1 MAQAQTAGHDADR
14 SGRVT
19 ALAVGW
25 VALLVLPLAGFW
37 ILIAAPSADVHWEDH
52 PAHFWLVLATALI
65 SALLA
70 YSTGGV
76 ARRRGDAR
84 LFLVSLGFLAAAGFL
99 GLHALATPGVL
110 LDTRNAGFTIA
121 TPVGL
126 VLASVFAAAS
136 AMPLTPDRA
145 QAVMRHARLLQTS
158 LLAVMAAWGAVSL
171 ASVAPLDDP
180 TPIERASGGL
190 VIPAAIAV
198 ALYAIASVRYLQL
211 YRKRPTAI
219 PLAIVT
225 AFALLAEATIAVA
238 WARNWHASWWEWHL
252 LMLLAFG
259 AIAWSAQR
267 EESGERF
274 SDLYLDETAAGTR
287 EVTVLFA
294 DLEGYTSY
302 SERHQPRDVS
312 QMLNAYFEVAI
323 PPIVR
328 KHGGE
333 IDRLIGDA
341 IMATFNTRGDQPD
354 HAVRAAR
361 AALDLQEAARELH
374 ESNPRWPRFRVGINT
389 GEAMVGVVGA
399 GGGRSYTVIGDTV
412 NLASRLEGAAPVGGV
427 ALGAGTLR
435 GLPGARVRS
444 LGPVKVKGKA
454 EPVDAFVLE
463 SIDDLLRWGSSAG
476 APPKQ

>member
-1 MAQAQTAGHDADR
+1 MAQAELSGQR
-14 SGRVT
+14 SRRPGPGT

-25 VALLVLPLAGFW
+25 FALLLLPLAGFW
-37 ILIAAPSADVHWEDH
+37 ILIAAPSADVQWEDH

-110 LDTRNAGFTIA
+110 LDTRNAGFVIA

-136 AMPLTPDRA
+136 AMPLNPNRA
-145 QAVMRHARLLQTS
+145 RAVMRHARLLQAGLVAIMT
-158 LLAVMAAWGAVSL
+158 AWGVVSL

-190 VIPAAIAV
+190 VIPAAVAV
-198 ALYAIASVRYLQL
+198 ALYALASLRYLQL
-211 YRKRPTAI
+211 YRKRPTPI

-267 EESGERF
+267 EEAGERY
-274 SDLYLDETAAGTR
+274 SDLYLDETAAGMR
-287 EVTVLFA
+287 EVTVVFA
-294 DLEGYTSY
+294 DLEGYTSF
-302 SERHQPRDVS
+302 SEKHDPRDVS
-312 QMLNAYFEVAI
+312 EMLNAYFEVAI

-328 KHGGE
+328 EHGGE

-354 HAVRAAR
+354 HALRAAR
-361 AALDLQEAARELH
+361 AALDLQKATDALH
-374 ESNPRWPRFRVGINT
+374 ESNPHWPRFRVGINT
-389 GEAMVGVVGA
+389 GDAMVGVVGA
-399 GGGRSYTVIGDTV
+399 AGGRSYTVIGDAV
-412 NLASRLEGAAPVGGV
+412 NLAARLEGAAPVGGV

-435 GLPGARVRS
+435 ELPGARVRP
-444 LGPVKVKGKA
+444 LGAVKVKGKA

-463 SIDDLLRWGSSAG
+463 GVDDE
-476 APPKQ
+476 

>member
-1 MAQAQTAGHDADR
+1 MAHAELSRGR
-14 SGRVT
+14 SRPST

-25 VALLVLPLAGFW
+25 FALLLLPLAGFW
-37 ILIAAPSADVHWEDH
+37 ILIAAPSADVQWEDH

-65 SALLA
+65 SAMLA
-70 YSTGGV
+70 YSTGAV

-84 LFLVSLGFLAAAGFL
+84 LFLVSLGFLVAAGFL

-110 LDTRNAGFTIA
+110 LDTRSQGFVIA

-145 QAVMRHARLLQTS
+145 RAVMRHARLLQAA
-158 LLAVMAAWGAVSL
+158 LVAVMAAWGAASL
-171 ASVAPLDDP
+171 ASIAPLDDP

-190 VIPAAIAV
+190 VVPAAIAV
-198 ALYAIASVRYLQL
+198 ALYALASIRYLQL
-211 YRKRPTAI
+211 YRRRPTAI

-267 EESGERF
+267 EEEGERF
-274 SDLYLDETAAGTR
+274 SDLYLDETAHGRR
-287 EVTVLFA
+287 EVSVVFA
-294 DLEGYTSY
+294 DLEGYTAF
-302 SERHQPRDVS
+302 SEKHDPLDVS
-312 QMLNAYFEVAI
+312 EMLNAYFEVAI

-328 KHGGE
+328 EHGGE

-354 HAVRAAR
+354 HPVRAAR
-361 AALDLQEAARELH
+361 AALDLQTATTALH
-374 ESNPRWPRFRVGINT
+374 ERNPEWPRFRVGVNT
-389 GEAMVGVVGA
+389 GEAMVGVVGTA
-399 GGGRSYTVIGDTV
+399 GGRSYTVIGDTV
-412 NLASRLEGAAPVGGV
+412 NLAARLEGAAPVGGV

-435 GLPGARVRS
+435 GLPGARVRP

-463 SIDDLLRWGSSAG
+463 GIDD
-476 APPKQ
+476 Q

>member
-1 MAQAQTAGHDADR
+1 MAQAQASGSAAGPAR
-14 SGRVT
+14 ST
-19 ALAVGW
+19 SLALAW
-25 VALLVLPLAGFW
+25 LALLLLPLAGFW
-37 ILIAAPSADVHWEDH
+37 LLIAAPSADVHWEDH
-52 PAHFWLVLATALI
+52 PAHFWLVLGTALL

-70 YSTGGV
+70 YATGGV
-76 ARRRGDAR
+76 AVRRGDAR

-110 LDTRNAGFTIA
+110 LDKRNAGFVIA

-136 AMPLTPDRA
+136 AMPLTPQRA
-145 QAVMRHARLLQTS
+145 RAVMRSATLLRGG
-158 LLAVMAAWGAVSL
+158 LLALMAVWAVISL
-171 ASVAPLDDP
+171 DSIAPLDDP
-180 TPIERASGGL
+180 TPAERASGGL

-198 ALYAIASVRYLQL
+198 ALYGLASVRYLSL
-211 YRKRPTAI
+211 YRRRPTAI

-267 EESGERF
+267 EEAGERF
-274 SDLYLDETAAGTR
+274 SDLYLDETAAGKR
-287 EVTVLFA
+287 EVSVVFA
-294 DLEGYTSY
+294 DLQGYTSF
-302 SERHQPRDVS
+302 SEQHDPREVS
-312 QMLNAYFEVAI
+312 EMLNAYFEVAI

-328 KHGGE
+328 QHGGE

-354 HAVRAAR
+354 HAERAAR
-361 AALDLQEAARELH
+361 AALELQRATTTLH
-374 ESNPRWPRFRVGINT
+374 ESHPGWPRFRVGINT

-399 GGGRSYTVIGDTV
+399 AGGRSYTVIGDTV
-412 NLASRLEGAAPVGGV
+412 NLAARLEGAAPVGGV
-427 ALGAGTLR
+427 ALGSGTLR
-435 GLPGARVRS
+435 ALPGARVRP
-444 LGPVKVKGKA
+444 LGAVRVKGKA

-463 SIDDLLRWGSSAG
+463 AVDVE
-476 APPKQ
+476 

>member
-1 MAQAQTAGHDADR
+1 MSQAQLTGRAAAPAR
-14 SGRVT
+14 ST
-19 ALAVGW
+19 ALTVGW
-25 VALLVLPLAGFW
+25 LALLLLPLAGFW
-37 ILIAAPSADVHWEDH
+37 LLIAAPSADVQWEDH
-52 PAHFWLVLATALI
+52 PAHFWLVLATALT

-70 YSTGGV
+70 YATGGV

-84 LFLVSLGFLAAAGFL
+84 LFLVSLGFLAASGFL

-110 LDTRNAGFTIA
+110 LDKRNAGFVIA

-136 AMPLTPDRA
+136 AMPLTPARA
-145 QAVMRHARLLQTS
+145 RAVMRSALLLRGVLIT
-158 LLAVMAAWGAVSL
+158 LMIAWGAVSL
-171 ASVAPLDDP
+171 ASVGPLDDP

-190 VIPAAIAV
+190 VIAAAIAV
-198 ALYAIASVRYLQL
+198 ALYALASVRYLAL

-219 PLAIVT
+219 PLAIVS
-225 AFALLAEATIAVA
+225 AFVLLAEATVAVA

-267 EESGERF
+267 EEAGERF

-287 EVTVLFA
+287 EVSVVFA
-294 DLEGYTSY
+294 DLEGYTSF
-302 SERHQPRDVS
+302 SEQHEPRQVS
-312 QMLNAYFEVAI
+312 EMLNAYFEVAI

-328 KHGGE
+328 EHGGE
-333 IDRLIGDA
+333 IDRLMGDA

-354 HAVRAAR
+354 HALRAAR
-361 AALDLQEAARELH
+361 AALDLQKATSVLH
-374 ESNPRWPRFRVGINT
+374 ESHPEWPRFRVGINT

-399 GGGRSYTVIGDTV
+399 AGGRSYTVIGDTV
-412 NLASRLEGAAPVGGV
+412 NLAARIEGAAPVGGV
-427 ALGAGTLR
+427 ALGSGTLR
-435 GLPGARVRS
+435 GLPGARVRP
-444 LGPVKVKGKA
+444 LGAVRVKGKA

-463 SIDDLLRWGSSAG
+463 GVDAE
-476 APPKQ
+476 